1 MAVFLLRK
9 QFVNPPQNRRMVVF
23 LLGKQFVG
31 SPASVDEWRFSL
43 RKQFVRLQT
52 KSLAPQK
59 IMRPYDILSK
69 TSSQKGKMV
78 KFLYYRQ
85 MVSYLQVLVRS
96 LMRKRTLEVSLLPSN
111 GILPPSAGKKF
122 DEETTL

>member
-1 MAVFLLRK
+1 MVVFIQKIVHDPQRSQQMVVFPQGKTVFLLNNQEDNK
-9 QFVNPPQNRRMVVF
+9 CWF
-23 LLGKQFVG
+23 
-31 SPASVDEWRFSL
+31 SP

-59 IMRPYDILSK
+59 SAGPYDNLSK
-69 TSSQKGKMV
+69 SKGKMV

-96 LMRKRTLEVSLLPSN
+96 LMRKQTFEVSLLPSN

-122 DEETTL
+122 DEETNL